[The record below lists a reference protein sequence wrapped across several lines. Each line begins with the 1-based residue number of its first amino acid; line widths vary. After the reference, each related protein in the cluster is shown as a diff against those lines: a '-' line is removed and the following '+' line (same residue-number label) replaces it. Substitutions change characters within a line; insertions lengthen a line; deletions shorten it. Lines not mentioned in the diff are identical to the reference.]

1 MSMNTRQ
8 SIYAPLLDKTFETAV
23 SSFISAE
30 FPKLGGPKVIG
41 LLVKELKSIVDQYYP
56 PITNLRMG
64 QMLWFAV
71 AKEEKGGYGKCMKN
85 LRLRPVVLSAVTY
98 EDIKK
103 RAESVPQ
110 KEIRK
115 SAIARMLREA
125 DKQGGTLAETDLSL
139 ILSCS
144 NMTIH
149 ENITE
154 YERENNVVL
163 PRRGTVHDLGRSTT
177 HKKIIC
183 EKSLRAKKATPDIA
197 RETHHSPSAVD
208 RYLGDFDRVR
218 FCLKKGLS
226 VEETSFI
233 TQLSKSLV
241 VEYADLI
248 EELYEGGGGEKENV
262 N

>member
-1 MSMNTRQ
+1 M
-8 SIYAPLLDKTFETAV
+8 E
-23 SSFISAE
+23 
-30 FPKLGGPKVIG
+30 
-41 LLVKELKSIVDQYYP
+41 
-56 PITNLRMG
+56 

-85 LRLRPVVLSAVTY
+85 LRLRPVVLSVVTY

-144 NMTIH
+144 NTTIH

-163 PRRGTVHDLGRSTT
+163 PRRGMPRRGTVHDLGRSTT

-183 EKSLRAKKATPDIA
+183 EKSLRAKKLRRTSQGKLITVPAPSIDISA
-197 RETHHSPSAVD
+197 ISTVCDSALRKDCRWKRLHS
-208 RYLGDFDRVR
+208 
-218 FCLKKGLS
+218 
-226 VEETSFI
+226 
-233 TQLSKSLV
+233 
-241 VEYADLI
+241 
-248 EELYEGGGGEKENV
+248 
-262 N
+262 

>member
-1 MSMNTRQ
+1 
-8 SIYAPLLDKTFETAV
+8 
-23 SSFISAE
+23 
-30 FPKLGGPKVIG
+30 
-41 LLVKELKSIVDQYYP
+41 
-56 PITNLRMG
+56 MG

-71 AKEEKGGYGKCMKN
+71 AKEEKGCYGKSMKN
-85 LRLRPVVLSAVTY
+85 LQLRPVVLSVVTY
-98 EDIKK
+98 EDIQK

-115 SAIARMLREA
+115 STIARMLREA

-144 NMTIH
+144 NMTMTIH
-149 ENITE
+149 KDIIE

-183 EKSLRAKKATPDIA
+183 EKSIRDKKATPDIA
-197 RETHHSPSAVD
+197 RETYHSPNAVD
-208 RYLGDFDRVR
+208 RYLGDFDCVR

-226 VEETSFI
+226 VEETSFT

-241 VEYADLI
+241 VEYEDLI
-248 EELYEGGGGEKENV
+248 EELYGGGEKENV

>member
-1 MSMNTRQ
+1 M
-8 SIYAPLLDKTFETAV
+8 E
-23 SSFISAE
+23 
-30 FPKLGGPKVIG
+30 
-41 LLVKELKSIVDQYYP
+41 
-56 PITNLRMG
+56 

-103 RAESVPQ
+103 KAESVPQ

-139 ILSCS
+139 ILSRS
-144 NMTIH
+144 NTTIH

-154 YERENNVVL
+154 CERENNVVL

-183 EKSLRAKKATPDIA
+183 EKSLRAKKSYAGH
-197 RETHHSPSAVD
+197 R
-208 RYLGDFDRVR
+208 
-218 FCLKKGLS
+218 KGNS
-226 VEETSFI
+226 S
-233 TQLSKSLV
+233 QSQRHR
-241 VEYADLI
+241 
-248 EELYEGGGGEKENV
+248 
-262 N
+262 

>member
-1 MSMNTRQ
+1 
-8 SIYAPLLDKTFETAV
+8 
-23 SSFISAE
+23 
-30 FPKLGGPKVIG
+30 
-41 LLVKELKSIVDQYYP
+41 
-56 PITNLRMG
+56 
-64 QMLWFAV
+64 
-71 AKEEKGGYGKCMKN
+71 MKN

-233 TQLSKSLV
+233 KQLSKSLV

>member
-1 MSMNTRQ
+1 LSMNTQQ

-23 SSFISAE
+23 SGFILAE
-30 FPKLGGPKVIG
+30 FPKLGGPKVVK
-41 LLVKELKSIVDQYYP
+41 LLVNELKAIVEQYYP
-56 PITNLRMG
+56 PLTNLRMG

-85 LRLRPVVLSAVTY
+85 LRLRPVVLSVVTY
-98 EDIKK
+98 EDIQK
-103 RAESVPQ
+103 RAEGVPQ

-125 DKQGGTLAETDLSL
+125 DGQGGTLAETDLSL
-139 ILSCS
+139 ILFCS
-144 NMTIH
+144 NMT
-149 ENITE
+149 E
-154 YERENNVVL
+154 YERDNNVVL

-183 EKSLRAKKATPDIA
+183 EKSLRDKKATPDIA
-197 RETHHSPSAVD
+197 RETYHSPNAVD

-226 VEETSFI
+226 VEETSFT

-241 VEYADLI
+241 VEYEDLI
-248 EELYEGGGGEKENV
+248 EELYGGGEKENV

>member
-1 MSMNTRQ
+1 LSMNTQQ

-23 SSFISAE
+23 SGFILAE
-30 FPKLGGPKVIG
+30 FPKLGGPKVVG
-41 LLVKELKSIVDQYYP
+41 LLVKELKSIVEQYYP
-56 PITNLRMG
+56 PLTNLRMG

-71 AKEEKGGYGKCMKN
+71 AKEEKGGYGESMKN
-85 LRLRPVVLSAVTY
+85 LQLRPVVLSAVTY
-98 EDIKK
+98 EDIQK

-110 KEIRK
+110 KDIRK
-115 SAIARMLREA
+115 SGIARMLREA
-125 DKQGGTLAETDLSL
+125 DDQGGTLAETDLSL

-144 NMTIH
+144 NMTIYK
-149 ENITE
+149 NITE

-183 EKSLRAKKATPDIA
+183 EKSHRDKKATPDIA
-197 RETHHSPSAVD
+197 RETYHSPNAVD

-218 FCLKKGLS
+218 FCLKKCLS
-226 VEETSFI
+226 VEETAFT

-241 VEYADLI
+241 LEY
-248 EELYEGGGGEKENV
+248 EELIKELYGGNEKKKC
-262 N
+262 